1 VPDPIDIS
9 VRLRE
14 GMPIWPGSDGFRI
27 RQALAIANGD
37 VANVSTVEMDVH
49 CGTHVESPLHF
60 IADGS
65 ALDGYSLGT
74 FVGPAHVLHLPD
86 AASIGPRELEAL
98 PSGTTRLLL
107 RTRNSDAWASRT
119 AFDDD
124 YVALTPEAAAWIA
137 ARRLQL
143 VGIDSL
149 SIQHWQDDGET
160 HRILMRAGVAILEG
174 LDLSAVAGGDY
185 RLTCLPLRLDGAEA
199 SPVRAI
205 LEALP

>member
-1 VPDPIDIS
+1 MPEPIDIS
-9 VRLRE
+9 VRLHE
-14 GMPIWPGSDGFRI
+14 GMPIWPGSDGFAI
-27 RQALAIANGD
+27 RRALAIANGD

-65 ALDGYSLGT
+65 ALDSFSLGT

-86 AASIGPRELEAL
+86 AESIGPRELEAV
-98 PSGTTRLLL
+98 PRGTTRLLL
-107 RTRNSDAWASRT
+107 RTRNSSAWASQA
-119 AFDDD
+119 AFDGE
-124 YVALTPEAAAWIA
+124 YVALTPQAATWIA
-137 ARRLQL
+137 DRQLQL

-149 SIQHWQDDGET
+149 SIQRWKDDGET
-160 HRILMRAGVAILEG
+160 HRILMRVGVAILEG
-174 LDLSAVAGGDY
+174 LDLAAVAAGDY